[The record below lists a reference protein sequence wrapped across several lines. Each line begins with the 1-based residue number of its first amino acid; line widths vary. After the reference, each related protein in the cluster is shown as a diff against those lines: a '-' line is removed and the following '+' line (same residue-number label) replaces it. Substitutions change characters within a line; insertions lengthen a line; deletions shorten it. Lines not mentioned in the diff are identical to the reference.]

1 MMDSGEKVKEEEGK
15 REELMVEKLKR
26 GILVGKREGNS
37 TPSPTWKFGLIQPD
51 GTLIQDFNFSYAS
64 NTLSARK
71 LGANLWE
78 MEPQLNLTAPKMNN
92 NGPNL
97 GHHKQDK
104 TLKVPTELNEAPAER
119 PSEQVKFVSP
129 TSGINLRKQVEPSQT
144 QHNLRV
150 KNVVEAQQPLS
161 PASYCGSMEM
171 PPYRPGTSPYG
182 SFVSKGKFGESSHS
196 LKTSTELLKVL
207 NRIWSLEEKHALD
220 MSLVKTLKKELD
232 ESQKRIQELLQAKK
246 RDQNEIDNLL
256 KQITEYKVAR
266 KKERDR
272 VKDAIKLVEDKLEDE
287 LKLRR
292 NSEKLR
298 HKLAK
303 ELLEIKSSFSN
314 ALRDLERERKART
327 LLEDLCDEF
336 AKGIRDYEQEV
347 RFMKHKFSKCQ
358 IGQEGN
364 DRLILHISEAW
375 LDVRKQMKLADAR
388 DVPEKQSALDKL
400 CSEVESFLQAKQSG
414 NSAKDD
420 YISSRSPLERS
431 VPANSLES
439 LHLNEPASAP
449 WNRNDEDESLS
460 TGNRCSQVCKGASLK
475 QANVS
480 DSHVKETAKPKP
492 VKKKVQSRK
501 VSDPSSS
508 HVRLEEALNEGEHPP
523 MNAEES
529 TKSRMENSYETSN
542 PRMLEKGEMMQRFSR
557 EGKSKITE
565 PDAELQD
572 AKTRNP
578 PSTSEDKNLR
588 YENSCIEGFF
598 DPSTFAGPPSPV
610 KKWMWTSEVSAAD
623 PDIYESS
630 SRWPKI
636 IKSNTLKAKLMEA
649 RLEGQQSRARTSKS
663 LSKVD

>member
-1 MMDSGEKVKEEEGK
+1 MDCGEKVKEEEGK
-15 REELMVEKLKR
+15 RVELMVEKLKR

-37 TPSPTWKFGLIQPD
+37 TPSPTWRFGLIQPD
-51 GTLIQDFNFSYAS
+51 GTLIQDFNFSYTS

-78 MEPQLNLTAPKMNN
+78 MESQLNLRAPKMSN

-104 TLKVPTELNEAPAER
+104 TLKVPTELNEAPTER
-119 PSEQVKFVSP
+119 QSEQP
-129 TSGINLRKQVEPSQT
+129 TSGINLRKQVEPSQA

-150 KNVVEAQQPLS
+150 KKVVEAQQPLS

-171 PPYRPGTSPYG
+171 PPYRPGTSPNS
-182 SFVSKGKFGESSHS
+182 SFVSKGRFGESSHS

-232 ESQKRIQELLQAKK
+232 ESQNRIQELQQAKK
-246 RDQNEIDNLL
+246 RDQNEIDNLM

-292 NSEKLR
+292 NSEKLH

-303 ELLEIKSSFSN
+303 ELSEIKSSFSN

-336 AKGIRDYEQEV
+336 AKGIRDFEQEV
-347 RFMKHKFSKCQ
+347 RFMKHNFSKGQ

-375 LDVRKQMKLADAR
+375 LDERKQMKLADTR
-388 DVPEKQSALDKL
+388 DVSEKQSALDKL

-420 YISSRSPLERS
+420 HISSRSPLERK

-449 WNRNDEDESLS
+449 WNRNDEDESIS
-460 TGNRCSQVCKGASLK
+460 TSNRCSQLCKGSSLK
-475 QANVS
+475 QANAS
-480 DSHVKETAKPKP
+480 DSHVKEIAKPKP

-508 HVRLEEALNEGEHPP
+508 HVQLQEPLIEREHRPV
-523 MNAEES
+523 NAEEL
-529 TKSRMENSYETSN
+529 TKSRMDNLYETSN
-542 PRMLEKGEMMQRFSR
+542 PRMLEKGEMMQRSSWV
-557 EGKSKITE
+557 GKSKVTE
-565 PDAELQD
+565 ADAELQD
-572 AKTRNP
+572 ATTRNP
-578 PSTSEDKNLR
+578 PPTSDDKKLK
-588 YENSCIEGFF
+588 YENSCLEGFF
-598 DPSTFAGPPSPV
+598 DPSTFGGPPSPV
-610 KKWMWTSEVSAAD
+610 KKWTWTSEVSAAD
-623 PDIYESS
+623 PDICESS

-636 IKSNTLKAKLMEA
+636 IRSNTLKAKLMEA
-649 RLEGQQSRARTSKS
+649 RIEGQQSRARTSKG
-663 LSKVD
+663 LSKVN

>member
-1 MMDSGEKVKEEEGK
+1 MDESGEKVKEGEGK
-15 REELMVEKLKR
+15 RGELMAEKLKR

-51 GTLIQDFNFSYAS
+51 GTLIQDFNFSYTS

-78 MEPQLNLTAPKMNN
+78 MEPQLNLRAPKMSNN
-92 NGPNL
+92 SPNL
-97 GHHKQDK
+97 GHPKQDN
-104 TLKVPTELNEAPAER
+104 TLKLPTDLNQAPADR
-119 PSEQVKFVSP
+119 PSEQP

-150 KNVVEAQQPLS
+150 KKVVEAQQPLS

-171 PPYRPGTSPYG
+171 PPYRPGTSP
-182 SFVSKGKFGESSHS
+182 SSSLVSKGKFGESSHG

-246 RDQNEIDNLL
+246 GDQSEIDKLM

-272 VKDAIKLVEDKLEDE
+272 VKDAVKLVEDKLEDE

-292 NSEKLR
+292 NLEKLH

-347 RFMKHKFSKCQ
+347 RFMKHKFGKGQ
-358 IGQEGN
+358 IGRGGN

-375 LDVRKQMKLADAR
+375 LDERKQMKLADTH
-388 DVPEKQSALDKL
+388 DVSEKQSALDKL

-414 NSAKDD
+414 NSSKDV
-420 YISSRSPLERS
+420 YMSSKSPLERNI
-431 VPANSLES
+431 PANSLES

-449 WNRNDEDESLS
+449 WNRNDEDESIS
-460 TGNRCSQVCKGASLK
+460 ASYHCSQLCRGVSMK

-492 VKKKVQSRK
+492 VKKKAQSRK

-508 HVRLEEALNEGEHPP
+508 HIQLEEPLNERDNRPVNE
-523 MNAEES
+523 EES
-529 TKSRMENSYETSN
+529 TKSRMENLYEKSN
-542 PRMLEKGEMMQRFSR
+542 PRMPETGEMMQRSSR

-565 PDAELQD
+565 ADVDLQD
-572 AKTRNP
+572 AAKTRNP
-578 PSTSEDKNLR
+578 PSTSENKKHK
-588 YENSCIEGFF
+588 YANSCIEGTF

-610 KKWMWTSEVSAAD
+610 KKWTWTSEVSAAD
-623 PDIYESS
+623 PDICESS

-649 RLEGQQSRARTSKS
+649 RLEGQQFRARTPKG

>member
-1 MMDSGEKVKEEEGK
+1 
-15 REELMVEKLKR
+15 
-26 GILVGKREGNS
+26 
-37 TPSPTWKFGLIQPD
+37 
-51 GTLIQDFNFSYAS
+51 
-64 NTLSARK
+64 
-71 LGANLWE
+71 
-78 MEPQLNLTAPKMNN
+78 MEPQLNLRAPKMSN

-104 TLKVPTELNEAPAER
+104 TLKVPTESNEAPAER
-119 PSEQVKFVSP
+119 PTEQP

-171 PPYRPGTSPYG
+171 PPYRPGTSPNT
-182 SFVSKGKFGESSHS
+182 SFVSKGKVGESSHS

-246 RDQNEIDNLL
+246 RDQSEIDSLL

-272 VKDAIKLVEDKLEDE
+272 VKDAVKLVEDKLEDE

-292 NSEKLR
+292 NSEKLH

-303 ELLEIKSSFSN
+303 ELSEIKSSFSN
-314 ALRDLERERKART
+314 AFRDLERERKART

-347 RFMKHKFSKCQ
+347 RFMKQKFSKGQ

-375 LDVRKQMKLADAR
+375 LDERKQMKLADAR
-388 DVPEKQSALDKL
+388 DVSEKQSALDKL
-400 CSEVESFLQAKQSG
+400 CFEVESFLQAKLSG

-420 YISSRSPLERS
+420 YISSRSPLKRK
-431 VPANSLES
+431 VPANSFES

-449 WNRNDEDESLS
+449 WNRNDEDESIS
-460 TGNRCSQVCKGASLK
+460 TSNRCSQRKVSSLK
-475 QANVS
+475 QADIS

-508 HVRLEEALNEGEHPP
+508 HVQLEEPLIEREHQP
-523 MNAEES
+523 MNVEES
-529 TKSRMENSYETSN
+529 TKSRMGKLYEMSN
-542 PRMLEKGEMMQRFSR
+542 PRMPEKGEMMQRSSR

-565 PDAELQD
+565 IDAGLQD
-572 AKTRNP
+572 ATTRNP
-578 PSTSEDKNLR
+578 PPTSEDK

-610 KKWMWTSEVSAAD
+610 KKWTWTSEVSAAD
-623 PDIYESS
+623 PDICESS

-636 IKSNTLKAKLMEA
+636 IKSNTLKMKLMEA
-649 RLEGQQSRARTSKS
+649 RIEGQQSRARTSKGS
-663 LSKVD
+663 SKVD